1 MIAAMPGVGEIL
13 TTTTT
18 IIMLFERRRVN
29 FLEAAVRILEA
40 FLLPPG
46 PGTQVTG
53 KKSSHG

>member
-1 MIAAMPGVGEIL
+1 MPGVGEIL

-40 FLLPPG
+40 FPLPPG